1 MDTGHAALRRGRQ
14 SVNGQAYLVTFTTAR
29 RKPHFRSDVCAIDA
43 CRLLGDP
50 ALWGQSRLL
59 SWVLMP
65 DHWHGII
72 EVGACDELSA
82 CVRRLKGR
90 TAFELGR
97 RHPSIHWR
105 GLVERLSR
113 QGHPSR
119 ERIAGGRE
127 VPGTQSCARRI
138 GATCRAISVL
148 GFNLDMSVGRG

>member
-97 RHPSIHWR
+97 HHPSIGAVWSSAYHDR
-105 GLVERLSR
+105 AIRRESELLAAGRYLVLNPVRAGLVQR
-113 QGHPSR
+113 
-119 ERIAGGRE
+119 
-127 VPGTQSCARRI
+127 
-138 GATCRAISVL
+138 
-148 GFNLDMSVGRG
+148 VGQYPYWDSIWI